1 MKKIV
6 GMACVFSGITVFSVV
21 PTAAQTLGMIMD
33 NASRRAVVFNA
44 DTDTVTGSVLLG
56 GTAAI
61 GDCSIDSTR
70 RLGFATDRLRH
81 VWAID
86 LSSAN
91 FASGTSEIPTPDTN
105 GEDISISPDGQH
117 LLVCA
122 GDSPAPV
129 SVIDIA
135 TRSALSPSFSTGS
148 HCNSVEVANNGS
160 VLVTS
165 SDANNVRRLAMSPTG
180 TLSDT
185 FEVMSPVDLLG
196 LPELPANTV
205 AAPGGAS
212 GVVITRTASG
222 SGEVMSFAM
231 PGLTPVHSR
240 QLPGPGVSGV
250 ISPAGNRLFVRDQG
264 GVSAFD
270 YNSATGEIGVT
281 PLFTTLDSVNQLFFG
296 VDQMAIHPNGDKLY
310 VSRPHGV
317 DVYTASTGILL
328 RSITDAAIL
337 EPTGVCLPGGPSGSA
352 GPSGPGGTPTCLA
365 PSGIDRA
372 FADKTAL
379 WPPNHKMVD
388 VMIDYNMTSSCAGTC
403 TLSVTSSDPQN
414 GTGDGNTGSDWM
426 VVDAHHVQLRAEHV
440 GRIYTITITCTNAGG
455 STIKTLT
462 VTVRG

>member
-250 ISPAGNRLFVRDQG
+250 ISPAGNRLFVRDPG

-281 PLFTTLDSVNQLFFG
+281 PLFTMVAPVNEVFFG
-296 VDQMAIHPNGDKLY
+296 MEQMAVHPNGDKLY
-310 VSRPHGV
+310 VSGQRGV
-317 DVYTASTGILL
+317 DVYSTSTGILL
-328 RSITDAAIL
+328 HTITDTAAIL
-337 EPTGVCLPGGPSGSA
+337 EPTGVCLSA
-352 GPSGPGGTPTCLA
+352 SVGCSA
-365 PSGIDRA
+365 PVITGA
-372 FADKTAL
+372 VADKTAL

-388 VMIDYNMTSSCAGTC
+388 VTIDYDSTSNCTGSC
-403 TLSVTSSDPQN
+403 TLSVTSNEPQN
-414 GTGDGNTGSDWM
+414 GPGNGNTGSDWV
-426 VVDAHHVQLRAEHV
+426 VVDAHHVQLRAEHA
-440 GRIYTITITCTNAGG
+440 GHSYTITITCSNATG
-455 STIKTLT
+455 STSTSLT
-462 VTVRG
+462 VVVGG

>member
-6 GMACVFSGITVFSVV
+6 GTACVLSGITVFSIV
-21 PTAAQTLGMIMD
+21 PTTAQTLGMIMD

-56 GTAAI
+56 PTGAI

-70 RLGFATDRLRH
+70 KLGFGTDFQRG

-86 LSSAN
+86 LSSAGL
-91 FASGTSEIPTPDTN
+91 ASGTNPIPMSLTN

-165 SDANNVRRLAMSPTG
+165 SNANNVRRLAMSPTG

-250 ISPAGNRLFVRDQG
+250 ISPAGNRLFVRDPG

-337 EPTGVCLPGGPSGSA
+337 EPTGVCLSA
-352 GPSGPGGTPTCLA
+352 SVGCSA
-365 PSGIDRA
+365 PVITGA
-372 FADKTAL
+372 VADKTAL

-388 VMIDYNMTSSCAGTC
+388 VTIDYDSTSNCAGSC
-403 TLSVTSSDPQN
+403 TLSVTSNEPQN
-414 GTGDGNTGSDWM
+414 GPGNGNTGSDWV
-426 VVDAHHVQLRAEHV
+426 VVDAHHVQLRAEHA
-440 GRIYTITITCTNAGG
+440 GHSYTITITCSNATG
-455 STIKTLT
+455 STSTSLT
-462 VTVRG
+462 VVVGG